1 MRWGRGCNNAIPRE
15 TCPTRGYNSTLA
27 EKRLS
32 EDNTGMNDEQPTT
45 EEHPVDVPP
54 VEAERSEVHPVE
66 RQALDPRRRLRE
78 LLAIPD
84 RERSDALWDELIA
97 LEIQL
102 APGNRAQSPQADG
115 GRRQEPGQRQDQ
127 GRRPEQQGRRPEQ
140 QARRQEP
147 GPGKRP
153 GKRFFKKPK
162 RGPSGPSFQ
171 N

>member
-1 MRWGRGCNNAIPRE
+1 M
-15 TCPTRGYNSTLA
+15 S
-27 EKRLS
+27 
-32 EDNTGMNDEQPTT
+32 DEQPGT
-45 EEHPVDVPP
+45 EEHPVDAPH
-54 VEAERSEVHPVE
+54 VEVERSEVPPVE
-66 RQALDPRRRLRE
+66 RQAHDPRRRLRE

-84 RERSDALWDELIA
+84 RERSDVLWDELIA

-102 APGNRAQSPQADG
+102 APGNRAQAPQAEN

-140 QARRQEP
+140 QGRRQQEP
-147 GPGKRP
+147 SSGKRP

-162 RGPSGPSFQ
+162 RGPGGGPGGPGFQ

>member
-1 MRWGRGCNNAIPRE
+1 MAMDDKQPA
-15 TCPTRGYNSTLA
+15 A
-27 EKRLS
+27 ELPI
-32 EDNTGMNDEQPTT
+32 EA
-45 EEHPVDVPP
+45 PP
-54 VEAERSEVHPVE
+54 VEVRRNELQPGE
-66 RQALDPRRRLRE
+66 RQPHDPRRRLRE

-102 APGNRAQSPQADG
+102 APGNRAQSPQAEN
-115 GRRQEPGQRQDQ
+115 GRRQEQPGRQHDA
-127 GRRPEQQGRRPEQ
+127 GRRPEQ

-147 GPGKRP
+147 TPGKRP

-162 RGPSGPSFQ
+162 RGPGGPGFQ